1 MPQGPERDL
10 ETSLTKP
17 GRGTVSIRLLLLGV
31 IGLMA
36 ALIAG
41 ILVAR
46 VVDDRRTL
54 ARFEEARDG
63 DLAASRF
70 AAGLFE
76 VLLERVATNNALQAA
91 EPASPDVLREIEAR
105 RAAIRANLDPG
116 LAALSTRAFPGR
128 DTLLRALD
136 DGRQRADAMRGR
148 ADAALRLP
156 RDAREVAVRRDL
168 IPTLTGF
175 VQAGMEVWF
184 ASLHAVSNADPVLAR
199 LAVVK
204 EIGWRL
210 RETAGL
216 ERSTTA
222 SAIAAQQP
230 PGAER
235 TRAIGL
241 VRAQVDLLWSQ
252 LRNLAPAADPATH
265 PALLAAIAAAERD
278 YFQAFRTL
286 TETLRREGEATGG
299 RYPIQPEPFV
309 ERTTPQLG
317 TLLDIMHAASRA
329 SEART
334 AELVAAGRASLLL
347 NLMLLGF
354 GVALAA
360 AAVWVVGRRV
370 VGPMLALAR
379 AADDFDASVPC
390 TKRGDEV
397 GAVARALAT
406 LRDGARRARMLDAA
420 AVEERAAK
428 DRRQAAMDRHT
439 QEFGATISGVMA
451 SLSAPAEKMRHTASA
466 LVAAT
471 CQTRDS
477 AADTA
482 ASARTSSEN
491 LAGVAAATEQLSA
504 SVGEIA
510 RQVSQAAS
518 SADEA
523 VARAQAT
530 DTRVRGLSD
539 AASQIGDVVRLISG
553 IAARTNLLALNAT
566 IEAARAGEAGKGFA
580 VVASEVKQLAT
591 QTATATGQISAQ
603 ITAIQGATGEAVDAV
618 REVTAAIGRMNEVAA
633 AIAAAVE
640 QQGAATRE
648 IAASVQTV
656 AQATEGVTRSMTD
669 VSGVAERAGA
679 SSETVAGVAD
689 EIVAVA
695 AAMRLEV
702 DHFLKAMRADDGAR
716 RNYER
721 IHGGGMIASLQ
732 RPGGLSIDVPVIDI
746 SRGGAAFDC
755 RQAFQPGTEITFGFP
770 VIPGP
775 ASGRVVRCQDGV
787 LGVAF
792 RQDPETLGR
801 VDAAMAAIQ
810 AMAPA
815 RIAA

>member
-1 MPQGPERDL
+1 L
-10 ETSLTKP
+10 ETSLWKP
-17 GRGTVSIRLLLLGV
+17 GRGTVSIRLLLLGA

-36 ALIAG
+36 ALVSG

-46 VVDDRRTL
+46 VIDDRRTL
-54 ARFEEARDG
+54 GRFEDVQEA

-91 EPASPDVLREIEAR
+91 DPAPPEILREIETR

-116 LAALSTRAFPGR
+116 LAALSTQPFPGR
-128 DTLLRALD
+128 ETLLRALD
-136 DGRQRADAMRGR
+136 DGRQRAEAIRGR

-156 RDAREVAVRRDL
+156 RDARDAALRRDL
-168 IPTLTGF
+168 IPTLTSF
-175 VQAGMEVWF
+175 VQAAMEVWF
-184 ASLHAVSNADPVLAR
+184 ASLHAVSAADPVLAR

-216 ERSTTA
+216 ERSATA
-222 SAIAAQQP
+222 SAIAARQP
-230 PGAER
+230 PGVDR
-235 TRAIGL
+235 MRLIGN

-286 TETLRREGEATGG
+286 TDALRREGEATGG
-299 RYPIQPEPFV
+299 QYPIQPEPFV

-317 TLLDIMHAASRA
+317 ALLDVMHAASRA
-329 SEART
+329 SESRT

-347 NLMLLGF
+347 NLALLGF
-354 GVALAA
+354 GVALTAA
-360 AAVWVVGRRV
+360 AAWVVARRV
-370 VGPMLALAR
+370 VAPMLALAR
-379 AADDFDASVPC
+379 AADDFDATVPC
-390 TKRGDEV
+390 TTRGDEV

-406 LRDGARRARMLDAA
+406 LRDGARRARMLDAE

-451 SLSAPAEKMRHTASA
+451 SLSAPAEKMRSAAGA
-466 LVAAT
+466 LVEAT
-471 CQTRDS
+471 RRTRDN
-477 AADTA
+477 ATNTA

-510 RQVSQAAS
+510 RQVAQAAAT
-518 SADEA
+518 ADEA

-539 AASQIGDVVRLISG
+539 AAGQIGDVIRLISD

-591 QTATATGQISAQ
+591 QTATATEQISAQ
-603 ITAIQGATGEAVDAV
+603 VTAIQGATVEAVDAV
-618 REVTAAIGRMNEVAA
+618 REVTSAIGRMNEVAA

-656 AQATEGVTRSMTD
+656 AQATEGVTRSMID
-669 VSGVAERAGA
+669 VSGVAEGAGA

-689 EIVAVA
+689 EIVAVS

-702 DHFLKAMRADDGAR
+702 DHFLEAMSADDGAR
-716 RNYER
+716 RSYER
-721 IHGGGMIASLQ
+721 IGGGGMIAVL
-732 RPGGLSIDVPVIDI
+732 RAPGKPAVNVPIVDI
-746 SRGGAAFDC
+746 SRGGGAFHC
-755 RQAFQPGTEITFGFP
+755 RTAFEPGAEVAFGFP
-770 VIPGP
+770 G
-775 ASGRVVRCQDGV
+775 AAGQATGRVVRCRDGV

-792 RQDPETLGR
+792 RQDPDTLR
-801 VDAAMAAIQ
+801 QVDAAMAAIQ
-810 AMAPA
+810 ATGTAG
-815 RIAA
+815 IAA